1 MLTGSQSIFRSLQIL
16 DAGLLEYHTAWDL
29 QRGIFQKVVEG
40 GLTDTLIL
48 LEHPHTYTLGKT
60 ADRSNLIANDIYL
73 KDNKIAVVD
82 IDRGGDITYH
92 GPGQLVG
99 YPIIDLKKWKMDSH
113 KYLRALE
120 EVLIGFCN
128 EYSLSAGRIEG
139 LTGVWI
145 NQRKIAAIG
154 IKISRWVTMHGFAL
168 NISADLNYFGGII
181 PCGIKDKDVTSLEK
195 ETGMKHE
202 MKPVKEKIVKIFSEV
217 FEYDSCHAADT
228 LINTEQELKEA
239 N

>member
-1 MLTGSQSIFRSLQIL
+1 MPTESQSISRNLQIL
-16 DAGLLEYHTAWDL
+16 DAGLLEYHSAWEL
-29 QRGIFQKVVEG
+29 QRNTFNNVVNG
-40 GLTDTLIL
+40 SLSDTLIL

-60 ADRSNLIANDIYL
+60 ADRSNLIANKQYL
-73 KDNKIAVVD
+73 TENNISVVD

-120 EVLIGFCN
+120 EVLIRFCE
-128 EYSLSAGRIEG
+128 EYLLTAERIDG

-168 NISADLNYFGGII
+168 NIYPDLNYFGGII
-181 PCGIKDKDVTSLEK
+181 PCGIKDKDVTSLAL
-195 ETGMKHE
+195 ETGRIEDMKL
-202 MKPVKEKIVKIFSEV
+202 VKEKIVNIFSEV
-217 FEYDSCHAADT
+217 FEYNIVSDSEYI
-228 LINTEQELKEA
+228 INPEQELKEV

>member
-1 MLTGSQSIFRSLQIL
+1 MLTASQSISRTLRIL
-16 DAGLLEYHTAWDL
+16 DAGLLEYHSAWNL
-29 QRGIFQKVVEG
+29 QRQIFNEVANG
-40 GLTDTLIL
+40 SFSDTLIL

-60 ADRSNLIANDIYL
+60 ADRSNLTANEQYL
-73 KDNKIAVVD
+73 RENKISVVD

-120 EVLIGFCN
+120 EVLIRFC
-128 EYSLSAGRIEG
+128 EEFSLNAGRIDG

-145 NQRKIAAIG
+145 DQKKIAAIG

-168 NISADLNYFGGII
+168 NIYPDLNYFGGII
-181 PCGIKDKDVTSLEK
+181 PCGIKDKEVTSLEK
-195 ETGMKHE
+195 ETAIIHE
-202 MKPVKEKIVKIFSEV
+202 MKPFKEKIVKIFSGV
-217 FEYDSCHAADT
+217 FEYDSFDTSDT
-228 LINTEQELKEA
+228 LINTELEIKEA
-239 N
+239 T

>member
-1 MLTGSQSIFRSLQIL
+1 MHTGSQSISRSLQIL
-16 DAGLLEYHTAWDL
+16 DAGLLEYHTAWKL
-29 QRGIFQKVVEG
+29 QRKIFDGVVNG
-40 GLTDTLIL
+40 SLQDTLLL

-73 KDNKIAVVD
+73 ADKKISVVD

-128 EYSLSAGRIEG
+128 EYSLNAGRIEG

-168 NISADLNYFGGII
+168 NISPDLNYFGGII

-195 ETGMKHE
+195 ETGLTHE
-202 MKPVKEKIVKIFSEV
+202 MKPVKEKIVKIFSAV
-217 FEYDSCHAADT
+217 FEYDSISTSDT
-228 LINTEQELKEA
+228 IINTEQEIKEA

>member
-1 MLTGSQSIFRSLQIL
+1 MPTESQSISRNLQIL
-16 DAGLLEYHTAWDL
+16 DAGLLEYHSAWEL
-29 QRGIFQKVVEG
+29 QRNTFNNVVNG
-40 GLTDTLIL
+40 SLSDTLIL

-60 ADRSNLIANDIYL
+60 ADRSNLIANKQYL
-73 KDNKIAVVD
+73 TENNISVVD

-120 EVLIGFCN
+120 EVLIRFC
-128 EYSLSAGRIEG
+128 EEHLLTAERIDG

-168 NISADLNYFGGII
+168 NIYPDLNYFGGII
-181 PCGIKDKDVTSLEK
+181 PCGIKDKDVTSLAL
-195 ETGMKHE
+195 ETGRIEE
-202 MKPVKEKIVKIFSEV
+202 MKLVKEKIVNIFSEV
-217 FEYDSCHAADT
+217 FEYNIVSDSEYI
-228 LINTEQELKEA
+228 INPEQELKEV